1 MIKISDLSF
10 SYIKDKAILKNISF
24 DIPDGKC
31 VILLGPNGVGKST
44 IIKCILGNLKIQQG
58 NISFDGKNIKEL
70 SAKEKSSLVAFVPQ
84 LIKGNDLTVKETIT
98 LGRLPYFRIYPNQKD
113 NEEVNRV
120 IKQFHLEEIE
130 DRQTNEISGGER
142 QKVAIARALVQGAK
156 TILFD
161 EPTSNL
167 DIKAQLEVV
176 DVLKQIIQTG
186 DNSLLI
192 SMHDI
197 NLALSLGDLFV
208 FLKDE
213 SIYQIC
219 TKEEITE
226 EILSEVYQTNI
237 KLIEKN
243 RRKIVIYENIR

>member
-10 SYIKDKAILKNISF
+10 SYNKGETVLKNISF
-24 DIPDGKC
+24 DIQDGEC

-44 IIKCILGNLKIQQG
+44 IIKCILGNLKIQEG
-58 NISFDGKNIKEL
+58 NVSFDGKNIKEL
-70 SAKEKSSLVAFVPQ
+70 TAKEKSSLVSFVPQ

-98 LGRLPYFRIYPNQKD
+98 LGRLPYFRIYPNSKD
-113 NEEVNRV
+113 LEEVDKI
-120 IKQFHLEEIE
+120 IKEFNLSSIE

-142 QKVAIARALVQGAK
+142 QKVAIARALVQDAK

-167 DIKAQLEVV
+167 DIKSQIAVI
-176 DVLKQIIQTG
+176 DILKQIIKNK
-186 DNSLLI
+186 DKSLLI

-197 NLALSLGDLFV
+197 NLAFALGDKFV

-213 SIYQIC
+213 SVYRVC
-219 TKEEITE
+219 TKEDITE
-226 EILSEVYQTNI
+226 ELLSAVYETNI
-237 KLIEKN
+237 KIIENGGSKV
-243 RRKIVIYENIR
+243 IIYENIR

>member
-1 MIKISDLSF
+1 MIKINDLSF

-24 DIPDGKC
+24 NIPDGKC

-58 NISFDGKNIKEL
+58 NIGFDGKNIKEL

-130 DRQTNEISGGER
+130 DRQTNEISGG
-142 QKVAIARALVQGAK
+142 
-156 TILFD
+156 
-161 EPTSNL
+161 
-167 DIKAQLEVV
+167 
-176 DVLKQIIQTG
+176 
-186 DNSLLI
+186 
-192 SMHDI
+192 
-197 NLALSLGDLFV
+197 
-208 FLKDE
+208 
-213 SIYQIC
+213 
-219 TKEEITE
+219 
-226 EILSEVYQTNI
+226 
-237 KLIEKN
+237 
-243 RRKIVIYENIR
+243 

>member
-58 NISFDGKNIKEL
+58 NIGFDGKNIKEL

-186 DNSLLI
+186 ENSLLI

>member
-58 NISFDGKNIKEL
+58 NIGFDGKNIKEL

-98 LGRLPYFRIYPNQKD
+98 LGRLPYFRIYPNPKD

-186 DNSLLI
+186 ENSLLI

-219 TKEEITE
+219 TKKEITE

>member
-10 SYIKDKAILKNISF
+10 SYIKDNAILKNISF
-24 DIPDGKC
+24 DVPDGKC

-186 DNSLLI
+186 ENSLLI